1 MNDNKKIAL
10 NTTILYIKLA
20 ISVIIGLYTSRII
33 LLSLGVDDYGLYSVV
48 GGIVTIM
55 NFLGAS
61 MLSTSYRFLAIEMG
75 KGENGNLNK
84 IYNTVFITHVVLAI
98 FLIVVGE
105 TIGVYYI
112 NNYLNVEPQKIP
124 DALYVLHWSLI
135 SSAFVVISVPSNGL
149 IIAREKFLF
158 TTSVEIGRSILK
170 LLMVIGLNYYSGNK
184 LRLFAIIMVIFNL
197 ILPICYTLYCFIKE
211 KKIVKFKLNTEWK
224 SYKEIISY
232 ALWIMIGSLA
242 TMLQTQGAII
252 LVNSFF
258 TLAMNAAYGI
268 ANQVNS
274 YIQMLGKSLGQAT
287 VPQIM
292 KSYSAG
298 NKGRTMFLVFVIS
311 KYSFFLMLFPSIS
324 LLISIENIL
333 KIWLSNVP
341 QYSTAF
347 ILCMLING
355 LVYTLECG
363 FDSAIQ
369 ATGKI
374 KLNQIGF
381 SIISLSVFPTAFIL
395 YKLGAPAYTIT
406 MVSIIASI
414 ANIIFHSFI
423 LRRLTNFRFKDYY
436 TQTLKPAFKVL
447 IFTILV
453 SIYLRYEINIEN
465 IWLSVVLKTIIS
477 LLSTSIIIMIFG
489 INKAERDKI
498 RFIIKKKFKY

>member
-1 MNDNKKIAL
+1 
-10 NTTILYIKLA
+10 
-20 ISVIIGLYTSRII
+20 
-33 LLSLGVDDYGLYSVV
+33 
-48 GGIVTIM
+48 
-55 NFLGAS
+55 
-61 MLSTSYRFLAIEMG
+61 
-75 KGENGNLNK
+75 
-84 IYNTVFITHVVLAI
+84 
-98 FLIVVGE
+98 
-105 TIGVYYI
+105 
-112 NNYLNVEPQKIP
+112 
-124 DALYVLHWSLI
+124 
-135 SSAFVVISVPSNGL
+135 
-149 IIAREKFLF
+149 
-158 TTSVEIGRSILK
+158 
-170 LLMVIGLNYYSGNK
+170 
-184 LRLFAIIMVIFNL
+184 
-197 ILPICYTLYCFIKE
+197 
-211 KKIVKFKLNTEWK
+211 
-224 SYKEIISY
+224 
-232 ALWIMIGSLA
+232 MIGSLA

-465 IWLSVVLKTIIS
+465 IWLSVILKTIIS